1 MPLSTQGVD
10 NVKAVLDGVTT
21 EGATGIN
28 GLVFI
33 AVDRKGETLVEHASG
48 TRSVSSEEK
57 VDMDTTFCKPPVSVF
72 MSSCEHRVNFTF
84 SQGSHP

>member
-1 MPLSTQGVD
+1 MPLSSQAAD
-10 NVKAVLDGVTT
+10 KVKSVLDGVVK

-48 TRSVSSEEK
+48 TRSVNSIEPMN
-57 VDMDTTFCKPPVSVF
+57 MDTTFCTLFPPSLLPTA
-72 MSSCEHRVNFTF
+72 SIAY
-84 SQGSHP
+84 